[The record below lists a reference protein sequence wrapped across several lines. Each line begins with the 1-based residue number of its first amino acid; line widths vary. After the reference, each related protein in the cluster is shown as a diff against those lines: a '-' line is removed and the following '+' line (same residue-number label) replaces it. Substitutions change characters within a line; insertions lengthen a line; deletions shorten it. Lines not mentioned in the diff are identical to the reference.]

1 MPPTTRQRQKRS
13 EAATE
18 RPASSVSTRK
28 NDGSRRSSYF
38 TKMTDEGLADV
49 YDYKPGVP
57 NTGNE
62 RTAGEKI
69 LGVLAVMAAL
79 YGLYV
84 WSKSL

>member
-1 MPPTTRQRQKRS
+1 
-13 EAATE
+13 
-18 RPASSVSTRK
+18 
-28 NDGSRRSSYF
+28 
-38 TKMTDEGLADV
+38 MTDEGLADV

-62 RTAGEKI
+62 RTTGEKI
-69 LGVLAVMAAL
+69 LGVLAVVAAL